1 MKAIRIFALV
11 FPLVIIAS
19 VCAYA
24 AEPTPPDQPFK
35 GPGGRDY
42 LHAAVSKA
50 RLGAGGESFWLYTP
64 DEPRPSSAPVVVLL
78 HGWGGMDPVSYGGW
92 IEHLVR
98 RGNIVIYPR
107 YQADL
112 TTPPTEM
119 TGNALDA
126 INSALAVL
134 QEGEVKPQREHI
146 ALIGHSLGGVI
157 AANLACEAASGWM
170 PLPKAV
176 MVVAPG
182 DSKNSNIAHAFDI
195 GAQVPGIMRDYGEI
209 PQETLLLCV
218 VCAEDFLA
226 GSSAARNIFYGAR
239 NVPRKNKD
247 FVTVKSDRH
256 GSPQLVA
263 SHFAPLAPD
272 EDYREEKRA
281 RLRDR
286 LRDRLGKRLAV
297 AEVMEAAPV
306 NALDFFGF
314 WKLADALCA
323 CAFRGEL
330 ADYAL
335 GGSYDQKSMGLW
347 SDGIP
352 VEPLEVTDSP

>member
-1 MKAIRIFALV
+1 MKAIRLLATIVTGVMLLCAD
-11 FPLVIIAS
+11 
-19 VCAYA
+19 AYA
-24 AEPTPPDQPFK
+24 TEPTPPSQPFK
-35 GPGGRDY
+35 GPGGHDY
-42 LHAAVSKA
+42 LHASVSKA
-50 RLGAGGESFWLYTP
+50 RLGAGADAFWLYTP
-64 DEPRPSSAPVVVLL
+64 DEPQPTSAPVVVLL

-92 IEHLVR
+92 IEHLAR
-98 RGNIVIYPR
+98 KGNIVIYPR

-112 TTPPTEM
+112 TTPPSEM
-119 TGNALDA
+119 TDNALDA
-126 INSALAVL
+126 INNALAVL

-170 PLPKAV
+170 PQPKAL

-182 DSKNSNIAHAFDI
+182 DSKNTNIAHAFDL
-195 GAQVPGIMRDYGEI
+195 AKQVSGIMRDYGEI
-209 PQETLLLCV
+209 PEETLLLCV
-218 VCAEDFLA
+218 VCEEDFLA
-226 GSSAARNIFYGAR
+226 GTSAARNIFYVAR
-239 NVPRKNKD
+239 NVPWRNKD
-247 FVTVKSDRH
+247 YVIAKSDRH

-263 SHFAPLAPD
+263 GHFAPLAPD

-297 AEVMEAAPV
+297 AEVMEAEPV
-306 NALDFFGF
+306 NALDYYCF
-314 WKLADALCA
+314 WKLADALTA
-323 CAFRGEL
+323 VAFRDEL
-330 ADYAL
+330 RGFAL
-335 GGSYDQKSMGLW
+335 GGSYDQKSMGVW

>member
-1 MKAIRIFALV
+1 MILTGVMLLSAY
-11 FPLVIIAS
+11 
-19 VCAYA
+19 AYA
-24 AEPTPPDQPFK
+24 AEPTPPNQPFK

-42 LHAAVSKA
+42 LHGAVNKA
-50 RLGAGGESFWLYTP
+50 HLGAGADAFWLYTP
-64 DEPRPSSAPVVVLL
+64 DDPQPSSAPVVVLL
-78 HGWGGMDPVSYGGW
+78 HGWGGMDPVSYGAW

-98 RGNIVIYPR
+98 KGNIVIYPR

-112 TTPPTEM
+112 TTPPSEM
-119 TGNALDA
+119 TDNALDA

-134 QEGEVKPQREHI
+134 QEGEVKPQREHL

-170 PLPKAV
+170 PMPKAV

-182 DSKNSNIAHAFDI
+182 DSKNSNIADAFGI
-195 GAQVPGIMRDYGEI
+195 GKHVQGIMRDYGEI
-209 PQETLLLCV
+209 PEDTLLLCV
-218 VCAEDFLA
+218 VCEEDFLA
-226 GSSAARNIFYGAR
+226 GSSAARNIFYGAN
-239 NVPRKNKD
+239 NVPWRNKD
-247 FVTVKSDRH
+247 YVIAKSDRH

-263 SHFAPLAPD
+263 GHFAPLAPD

-297 AEVMEAAPV
+297 AEVMEAEPV
-306 NALDFFGF
+306 NTLDYYCF
-314 WKLADALCA
+314 WKLADALTA
-323 CAFRGEL
+323 AAFRDEL
-330 ADYAL
+330 RDYAL

>member
-1 MKAIRIFALV
+1 MKAIRLLV
-11 FPLVIIAS
+11 LIMSAFLLVS

-24 AEPTPPDQPFK
+24 AKPTPPNQPFK

-42 LHAAVSKA
+42 LHAAVNKA
-50 RLGAGGESFWLYTP
+50 HLGAGAESFWLYTP
-64 DEPRPSSAPVVVLL
+64 DDPQPSSAPVVVLL
-78 HGWGGMDPVSYGGW
+78 HGWGGMDPVSYGAW

-98 RGNIVIYPR
+98 KGNIVIYPR
-107 YQADL
+107 YQKDL
-112 TTPPTEM
+112 TTPPSEM
-119 TGNALDA
+119 TDNALDA
-126 INSALAVL
+126 INYALAVL
-134 QEGEVKPQREHI
+134 QEGEVKPQREHL

-170 PLPKAV
+170 PMPKAV
-176 MVVAPG
+176 MVIAPG
-182 DSKNSNIAHAFDI
+182 DSKNANIAHAFDI
-195 GAQVPGIMRDYGEI
+195 AKHVQGIMRDYGEI
-209 PQETLLLCV
+209 PEETLLLCV
-218 VCAEDFLA
+218 VCDEDFLA
-226 GSSAARNIFYGAR
+226 GTSAARNIFYGAR
-239 NVPRKNKD
+239 NVPWRNKD
-247 FVTVKSDRH
+247 YVIVKSDRR

-263 SHFAPLAPD
+263 GHFASLAPD

-297 AEVMEAAPV
+297 AEVMEAEPV
-306 NALDFFGF
+306 NALDYYCF
-314 WKLADALCA
+314 WKLADALTA

-330 ADYAL
+330 RDYAL

-347 SDGIP
+347 SDSIP